1 MRKAIIYGAASVL
14 NATLSTLGVKLE
26 DFVIPWW
33 VISAMWTA
41 LLVAAIFEFGPG
53 IRRRWRARRGKQ
65 SGQPEY
71 EVIQHWHQSVWDILL
86 KVPGHPK
93 VVRMRDTG
101 EIMEWSHPNPDY
113 QRAKSDGSNRSDQS

>member
-14 NATLSTLGVKLE
+14 NATVSTLGIRLE

-33 VISAMWTA
+33 VISAMWAVLLTA
-41 LLVAAIFEFGPG
+41 AVFEFGPG
-53 IRRRWRARRGKQ
+53 IRRRWMARRGKRN
-65 SGQPEY
+65 GP
-71 EVIQHWHQSVWDILL
+71 VIQYWHQSGWDALFKL
-86 KVPGHPK
+86 PRYPK

-113 QRAKSDGSNRSDQS
+113 QKPKDHK